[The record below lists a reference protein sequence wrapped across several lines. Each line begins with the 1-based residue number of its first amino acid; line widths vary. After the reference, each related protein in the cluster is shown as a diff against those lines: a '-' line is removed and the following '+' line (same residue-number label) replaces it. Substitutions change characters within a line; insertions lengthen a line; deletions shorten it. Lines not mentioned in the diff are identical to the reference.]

1 MTLFY
6 TELPATTSL
15 CESKEKP
22 PETSV
27 EPEISEK
34 DGHFVARPEMSI
46 NNTTTTMEIES
57 VPKDEAGMTNV
68 KIQLEILEK
77 QNLELINEKANL
89 KREIENLNLFKVINN
104 KPPKIFP
111 KTHINTSFLSLSRI
125 IMRKRFLNQKPSS
138 IWCSKAKSC

>member
-6 TELPATTSL
+6 TELPPTTSL

-34 DGHFVARPEMSI
+34 DGHYVARPEITIS
-46 NNTTTTMEIES
+46 NTTTTMEIES
-57 VPKDEAGMTNV
+57 VPKDEAGMTNI

-77 QNLELINEKANL
+77 QNLELISEKASL
-89 KREIENLNLFKVINN
+89 KREIENLNLFKVINY
-104 KPPKIFP
+104 KPPKILQ
-111 KTHINTSFLSLSRI
+111 KTLINTFFFSFSRI

-138 IWCSKAKSC
+138 IWCSKARSC

>member
-6 TELPATTSL
+6 TELPPTTSL

-34 DGHFVARPEMSI
+34 DGHYVARPEITIS
-46 NNTTTTMEIES
+46 NTTTTMEIES

-89 KREIENLNLFKVINN
+89 KRENENLNLFKVINY
-104 KPPKIFP
+104 KPTKIFP
-111 KTHINTSFLSLSRI
+111 KTFIKHIFL
-125 IMRKRFLNQKPSS
+125 FFF
-138 IWCSKAKSC
+138 

>member
-6 TELPATTSL
+6 TELPPTTTSL
-15 CESKEKP
+15 GENKEKP

-34 DGHFVARPEMSI
+34 DGHYVARPEITIS
-46 NNTTTTMEIES
+46 NTTTTMEIES
-57 VPKDEAGMTNV
+57 VPKEEAGMTNV

-77 QNLELINEKANL
+77 QNQELINEKANL
-89 KREIENLNLFKVINN
+89 KREIENLNLFKVIHY

-111 KTHINTSFLSLSRI
+111 KTTLINTNFFLL
-125 IMRKRFLNQKPSS
+125 
-138 IWCSKAKSC
+138 